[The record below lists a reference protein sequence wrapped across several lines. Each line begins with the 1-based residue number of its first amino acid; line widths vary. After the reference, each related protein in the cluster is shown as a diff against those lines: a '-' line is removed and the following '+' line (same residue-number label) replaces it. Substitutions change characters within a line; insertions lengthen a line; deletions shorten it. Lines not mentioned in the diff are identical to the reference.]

1 MQCKNYTDFTGSQ
14 QFQQFLKKK
23 KLMGGKN
30 IKAWEDLCCKLFVA
44 CNWHLQVITNHF

>member
-23 KLMGGKN
+23 KTYGGQ
-30 IKAWEDLCCKLFVA
+30 E
-44 CNWHLQVITNHF
+44 H